1 MSSVGYLAKISTT
14 VKERQHIVVQ
24 VCHVRNSVPS
34 PQVVVTLQGA
44 PLFHPRVEQ
53 IARNPI
59 ATNIVPSSQT
69 EMRGETPTRTNNHT
83 ITMK

>member
-1 MSSVGYLAKISTT
+1 MSSVGYLAKIPTA

-24 VCHVRNSVPS
+24 VCHVRNSAPS
-34 PQVVVTLQGA
+34 PQVVVALQGA

-59 ATNIVPSSQT
+59 ATNIVLSSQT
-69 EMRGETPTRTNNHT
+69 EIGGEAPTCSNNQT
-83 ITMK
+83 ITLK